1 MRTPSALAALG
12 AAAVLTLAACGDDGG
27 GAAGPYVDALLADFE
42 QDGDIPFE
50 EADARCLAESFVD
63 TIGVDELE
71 DNDITPEELAA
82 TDDPG
87 ALGLEFGEEEA
98 DSFADGIAGCDLSVG
113 EVLLVG
119 ARSAGAEVPD
129 DLVACVD
136 ENIDEDA
143 FYGFV
148 ADSIVDEAA
157 VDQAAVTALF
167 ADGDVDVV
175 VAAWG
180 VLGDQAEAEADAAA
194 AVAVARTN
202 YLGAVSALTI
212 GANLL
217 REQGHGAL
225 VVLSSVAGERVRR
238 SNYVYGSTKAGLD
251 GFCQG
256 LAAALVGSG
265 VHLLVVRPGFVATK
279 MTAGMD
285 KVPMSTTPDS
295 VAEATVAA
303 LTAGRTV
310 VWVPAPL
317 RIVMAVLRHVPT
329 PVFRRLPL

>member
-113 EVLLVG
+113 EVLLAG

-167 ADGDVDVV
+167 AD
-175 VAAWG
+175 
-180 VLGDQAEAEADAAA
+180 
-194 AVAVARTN
+194 
-202 YLGAVSALTI
+202 
-212 GANLL
+212 
-217 REQGHGAL
+217 
-225 VVLSSVAGERVRR
+225 
-238 SNYVYGSTKAGLD
+238 
-251 GFCQG
+251 
-256 LAAALVGSG
+256 
-265 VHLLVVRPGFVATK
+265 
-279 MTAGMD
+279 
-285 KVPMSTTPDS
+285 
-295 VAEATVAA
+295 VAEACPGFGE
-303 LTAGRTV
+303 LGGG
-310 VWVPAPL
+310 
-317 RIVMAVLRHVPT
+317 
-329 PVFRRLPL
+329 